1 MTLKNCYDKI
11 GSDYEAAVGRMG
23 GSEKMLAKF
32 AKRFPTDKTFDQ
44 LVEAYENK
52 DFQTAFRM
60 AHTLKGLC
68 LNLGLDRL
76 EKSSAALTE
85 ALRDHVADNA
95 GELMEKVRKDYETT
109 LAAFKEVD
117 E

>member
-1 MTLKNCYDKI
+1 MTLKNCYEKI
-11 GSDYEAAVGRMG
+11 GSDYETAVGRMG

-32 AKRFPTDKTFDQ
+32 AKKFPTDKTFAQ

-52 DFQTAFRM
+52 DQKTAFRM

-76 EKSSAALTE
+76 QKSSAELTE
-85 ALRDHVADNA
+85 ALRDQVADNA
-95 GELMEKVRKDYETT
+95 EELMERVREDYEIT
-109 LAAFKEVD
+109 LAAFNEVD

>member
-1 MTLKNCYDKI
+1 MTLKACYDAI
-11 GSDYEAAVGRMG
+11 GSDYETALGRMG
-23 GSEKMLAKF
+23 GSEKMLLKF
-32 AKRFPTDKTFDQ
+32 AKKFPGDKTTQQ
-44 LVEAYENK
+44 LIDAFEKE
-52 DFQTAFRM
+52 DWTTAFRM

-76 EKSSAALTE
+76 LKSSSELTE

-95 GELMEKVRKDYETT
+95 AELLERVREDYQITFDS
-109 LAAFKEVD
+109 LNALD